1 MTVEL
6 GIIVTLVT
14 AIIGI
19 ISFVI
24 GQKKS
29 SKDDGMTLRSIYR
42 RNEDRNSLN
51 KKYDKWT

>member
-51 KKYDKWT
+51 KKYDK